1 MIKEKKKVEKFS
13 KFKLD
18 RFKLE
23 KKKKTFKLDGE
34 SEKAEM
40 IVARRR
46 VWEITVAL
54 LHLCDIVVSKNTV
67 F

>member
-1 MIKEKKKVEKFS
+1 MEKKNT
-13 KFKLD
+13 
-18 RFKLE
+18 
-23 KKKKTFKLDGE
+23 TFKLDGE

-54 LHLCDIVVSKNTV
+54 LHLCDIVMSKNTL

>member
-1 MIKEKKKVEKFS
+1 MEKKKT
-13 KFKLD
+13 
-18 RFKLE
+18 
-23 KKKKTFKLDGE
+23 TFKLDGE

-54 LHLCDIVVSKNTV
+54 LHLCDIVVSKNTL